1 MLETTSHVVLIDHQ
15 ELACLS
21 VATRRHAKASDAN
34 PRSRGGTNSQS
45 RNTTAWVSLRI
56 NKSAEKVSDQGD
68 CNWEGETVL
77 SPQRVAFRSV
87 ETNVLLFHGRTRHTN
102 TFAHE
107 TRKRSGTPISP
118 SFRHPRLELEL
129 SNRATGGHPSVDR
142 SFKCISIMTLR

>member
-1 MLETTSHVVLIDHQ
+1 VSLRARARARNNHSRCPHR
-15 ELACLS
+15 S
-21 VATRRHAKASDAN
+21 SGTRL
-34 PRSRGGTNSQS
+34 PFS
-45 RNTTAWVSLRI
+45 RNATAWVSLRI

-129 SNRATGGHPSVDR
+129 SNRGLSDCLK
-142 SFKCISIMTLR
+142 KCQKRFTEFLK